1 MKIKP
6 IKTKK
11 DHKEALNRI
20 EALWASN
27 TKAAL
32 DEIEVLSTLIEAY
45 EHIHTPILPPE
56 PLEAIK
62 FRMEQL
68 GISKSELGTIVGGR
82 NRASELLSGKRRLTV
97 KMIKSLHEELEIPAE
112 SLIS

>member
-6 IKTKK
+6 IRTKK
-11 DHKEALNRI
+11 DHKEALSRI
-20 EALWASN
+20 DVLWPMK

-32 DEIEVLSTLIEAY
+32 DEIEVLSTLVAAY
-45 EHIHTPILPPE
+45 EHSHTPILPPD
-56 PLEAIK
+56 PIEAIK

-97 KMIKSLHEELEIPAE
+97 KMIKSLHKALEIPAE